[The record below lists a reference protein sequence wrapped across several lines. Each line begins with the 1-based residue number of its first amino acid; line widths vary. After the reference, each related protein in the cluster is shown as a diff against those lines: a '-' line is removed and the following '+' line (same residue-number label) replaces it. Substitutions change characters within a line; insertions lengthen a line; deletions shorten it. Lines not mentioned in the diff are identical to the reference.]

1 MSKDTELAV
10 EESGEGQENLRL
22 WKSVDKT
29 PPNMTKLVSY
39 GKRKYTTIDPQWQL
53 RVATALWGP
62 YGDRWGM
69 RNLEYRFIDIHD
81 RDEKRTFMTSSVV
94 LKAEFFY
101 PVNGKEVSFEI
112 LNDDKW
118 TSGDDTLKKL
128 ITNTRSKALSMLGF
142 SADVFLGK
150 FDDAKY
156 VQTLKALYDDQDAFV
171 STIATAI
178 RTAKD
183 LDALS

>member
-22 WKSVDKT
+22 WKSVEKT
-29 PPNMTKLVSY
+29 PPDMTKHVKAR
-39 GKRKYTTIDPQWQL
+39 GGYTTVDAQWQL

-69 RNLEYRFIDIHD
+69 RNLDYRFIDIHD
-81 RDEKRTFMTSSVV
+81 RDDKRTFMTSSVV

-101 PVNGKEVSFEI
+101 PSNGKEVSFEI

-118 TSGDDTLKKL
+118 TSETTHL
-128 ITNTRSKALSMLGF
+128 RS
-142 SADVFLGK
+142 
-150 FDDAKY
+150 
-156 VQTLKALYDDQDAFV
+156 
-171 STIATAI
+171 
-178 RTAKD
+178 
-183 LDALS
+183 